1 MLHLKTAK
9 LARWQIRLLCWSGGL
24 LWVTG
29 TAWLLCHHF
38 FRIEGE
44 FGPEA
49 NPAEPWLLRAHGAAM
64 LAALLGA
71 GSLLVVHVWRGWTYR
86 GQRVLGG
93 TLTAVMGALI
103 ISGYLLYYVT
113 DDGVRSGASLTHW
126 IIGILALPL
135 FVLHYRQGKR
145 IRES

>member
-9 LARWQIRLLCWSGGL
+9 LARWQIRLLCWSGSL

-29 TAWLLCHHF
+29 AAWLLLHHF
-38 FRIEGE
+38 FQIEGE

-49 NPAEPWLLRAHGAAM
+49 NPAEPWLLRLHGAAM

-86 GQRVLGG
+86 NQRVLGSVLTAIVG
-93 TLTAVMGALI
+93 TLMV
-103 ISGYLLYYVT
+103 SGYLLYYVT
-113 DDGVRSGASLTHW
+113 DDTLRDSVSVAHW
-126 IIGILALPL
+126 IVGILILPL

-145 IRES
+145 IRDG